1 MKPRYSK
8 IKVASLLFRPQIISC
23 KLPLFTYAELG
34 KRQLPARLLVLVF
47 FSTGTFERWKR
58 GYFSSAGLKT
68 ISLWKDK
75 DASLGKSSA
84 FDHFGLISFEL
95 CGGMFYINVG

>member
-1 MKPRYSK
+1 MKPSAK

-23 KLPLFTYAELG
+23 KLLLFTCAELG
-34 KRQLPARLLVLVF
+34 KAASRAVPCLGFL
-47 FSTGTFERWKR
+47 STGTFECWKR
-58 GYFSSAGLKT
+58 GYFSTVGLET

-95 CGGMFYINVG
+95 CGGMFYKNVG